1 LRLENRQVEVPDV
14 ARMGTLKFPKGQS
27 SCGIKPGEFIQGR
40 SLPER
45 LLCRASLFAYTDR
58 RPNAAR
64 KPAFGGAATKKRHSA
79 MILVLIGYRGCG
91 KSAVAQLAAL
101 RLGWDWVDADV
112 EIELRAGKSIAAI
125 FADDGETAFRDLESA
140 VLNDLLQRDRIVLAL
155 GGGVVLR
162 EENRKSLRG
171 ACQSGQAKIVWL
183 KAAPEVLWE
192 RIQADKTTAARRPN
206 LTVAGGLAEIR
217 HLLTQREPLY
227 QACADTAIDTEQ
239 KSLSQIAQEIASLL
253 TPDSC

>member
-1 LRLENRQVEVPDV
+1 
-14 ARMGTLKFPKGQS
+14 MKFLKGQS
-27 SCGIKPGEFIQGR
+27 SRGIEPRDFTQGR

-58 RPNAAR
+58 RPDSAR
-64 KPAFGGAATKKRHSA
+64 KPAFGGTSSKERQSA

-91 KSAVAQLAAL
+91 KSAVAQLVAL

-162 EENRKSLRG
+162 EANRKSLRS

-183 KAAPEVLWE
+183 KASPEVLWE

-217 HLLTQREPLY
+217 QLLTQREPLY
-227 QACADTAIDTEQ
+227 QACADTAIDTEY
-239 KSLSQIAQEIASLL
+239 KPLAQIATEIASLL
-253 TPDSC
+253 TPDPCSP